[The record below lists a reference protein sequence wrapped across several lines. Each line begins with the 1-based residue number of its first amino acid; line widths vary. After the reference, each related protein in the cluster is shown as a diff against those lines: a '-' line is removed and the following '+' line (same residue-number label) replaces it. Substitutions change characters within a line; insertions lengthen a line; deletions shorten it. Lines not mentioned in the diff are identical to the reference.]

1 MIEIIETEME
11 MRIME
16 NVTEDHGAGHLHV
29 KYLPDSIIEIFKI
42 FDPDLG
48 SSLWWPLAT
57 ATVHSL

>member
-1 MIEIIETEME
+1 